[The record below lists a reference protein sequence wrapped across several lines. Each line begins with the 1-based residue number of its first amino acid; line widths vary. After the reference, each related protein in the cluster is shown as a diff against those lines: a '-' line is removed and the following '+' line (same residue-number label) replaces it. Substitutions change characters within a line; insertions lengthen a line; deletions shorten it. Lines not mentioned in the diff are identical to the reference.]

1 MGVAS
6 LLCENVHKRN
16 GCMKNEEAHAI
27 WEKKH
32 SFRGNCSYCR
42 LDSSDAVS
50 EKMNRMFDFS
60 NS

>member
-1 MGVAS
+1 M
-6 LLCENVHKRN
+6 CEKVRAWNSCVKS
-16 GCMKNEEAHAI
+16 EEAHAI

>member
-1 MGVAS
+1 M
-6 LLCENVHKRN
+6 CEKVRAWNSCVKS
-16 GCMKNEEAHAI
+16 EEVHAI

-32 SFRGNCSYCR
+32 SFRGNCFYCR

>member
-6 LLCENVHKRN
+6 LLCEKVRAWNSCVKS
-16 GCMKNEEAHAI
+16 EEAHAI

-32 SFRGNCSYCR
+32 SFRGNCFYCR